1 MPYSVA
7 RGIVLAPVPPLPI
20 IPDPSSDPALRA
32 RAESLA
38 HELASTTTTD
48 LALFVTP
55 HRLELRVPDERLG
68 AVFVDPDAVDPQTLR
83 GGNKRQLIAR
93 AVGLGG
99 AWEGG
104 KAPRVLDCSAGL
116 LGDAMLLSALGCEV
130 VAVER
135 SAVLHAMQRDAL
147 DRLRTN
153 LDDDKAAMAA
163 RIALVHAQAATAF
176 AALADGPPLDAHGRA
191 DWRPEAIYFDPMHP
205 ERRKSAL
212 VKKEMRILRRL
223 VGDDPDAGAVLRA
236 ALAVPGVRRVIVKMP
251 RLSGP
256 LEGASGLTPVGL
268 HEGKS
273 VRYEVY
279 SGAGS
284 GLGGG

>member
-1 MPYSVA
+1 MA
-7 RGIVLAPVPPLPI
+7 RGIVPTPVPSLRI
-20 IPDPSSDPALRA
+20 IPDPSTNPALRA

-38 HELASTTTTD
+38 RELSAISSD
-48 LALFVTP
+48 LALVVTP
-55 HRLELRVPDERLG
+55 HRLELRVPDARLG
-68 AVFVDPDAVDPQTLR
+68 AVYIDPDAVDPQTLR

-93 AVGLGG
+93 AVGVGG
-99 AWEGG
+99 TWSRG
-104 KAPRVLDCSAGL
+104 KAPRILDCSAGL

-147 DRLRTN
+147 ERLRAS
-153 LDDDKAAMAA
+153 DDPDKAAMAA
-163 RIALVHAQAATAF
+163 RIALLHEDAASV
-176 AALADGPPLDAHGRA
+176 LARLVAGETIPP

-212 VKKEMRILRRL
+212 VKKEMRILRTL
-223 VGDDPDAGAVLRA
+223 VGDDPDSGAVLRA
-236 ALAVPGVRRVIVKMP
+236 AIAVPGVRRVVLKMP
-251 RLSGP
+251 RLSPP
-256 LEGASGLTPVGL
+256 LTGAEGLTPVGL
-268 HEGKS
+268 HEGRS

-284 GLGGG
+284 GPVTG